1 MSKKPKDGS
10 ESDGVRVVRVV
21 SDDGDQGGQSRVT
34 LVRVVS
40 CSGERGVGERAILVS
55 PPLNGDNFHSWSHAM
70 RRALLTKNK
79 HKFKDETITTPINKG
94 DPLFDT

>member
-40 CSGERGVGERAILVS
+40 CSGERGVGES
-55 PPLNGDNFHSWSHAM
+55 
-70 RRALLTKNK
+70 K
-79 HKFKDETITTPINKG
+79 HGAKRVLGF
-94 DPLFDT
+94 